1 MATTLFADNTPS
13 QDAQREATQV
23 ITSRLAYNS
32 PATVFAGGLP
42 PHAVV
47 LDITVY
53 TTTAFNAG
61 TQNNIIIGQSDFS
74 GANPSAYTAGAAI
87 GPLGVVKVTLAM
99 PSSLPVARP
108 TSITLKYDQTG
119 TPANAGSALVIV
131 RYVVQRRD
139 IQSIALDT
147 SSGTWPDA
155 SNTGPAAGTVFTT
168 TTGDFVT
175 SSNNQVIEKRQVNN
189 GQIDIRH
196 SGVIVRD
203 CIVNSQDFT
212 AIRTT
217 VAASIPNCLIERCRL
232 TGIGG
237 QNAISPD
244 FAAGVEI
251 RFCDISGYENGI
263 SIGADGMNIHDNYI
277 HGLMSL
283 SPTPHIDGIQGSG
296 GFTSLIIR
304 HNTIVS
310 WDTSCIIMQTEGGNY
325 SGLVIDNNRLLF
337 DTAHVGTELAYGIL
351 AQRKDG
357 DAGTASNITITNN
370 RIQKSQPAQSYIFIH
385 NALAPITVSGNVDD
399 ATGLPVTADI
409 G

>member
-1 MATTLFADNTPS
+1 MATTLFASNTPS

-61 TQNNIIIGQSDFS
+61 TQNNIVIGQSDFS
-74 GANPSAYTAGAAI
+74 GTNPSAYTAGTAI
-87 GPLGVVKVTLAM
+87 GPLGVVKVPLTM
-99 PSSLPVARP
+99 PSSLPLARP
-108 TSITLKYDQTG
+108 TSITLKYDQAG

-147 SSGTWPDA
+147 SSAGTWPNA

-168 TTGDFVT
+168 TTGNFNT
-175 SSNNQVIEKRQVNN
+175 SSAGQIVEKRQIDN
-189 GQIDIRH
+189 GMVIIRH
-196 SGVIVRD
+196 PNVIIRD
-203 CIVNSQDFT
+203 CIINSQDSA
-212 AIRTT
+212 AIST
-217 VAASIPNCLIERCRL
+217 VGAALSGCLVERCLL

-237 QNAISPD
+237 ANGISPD
-244 FAAGVEI
+244 FAPNIEI
-251 RFCDISGYENGI
+251 RFCDISGYVNGI
-263 SIGADGMNIHDNYI
+263 VIGDTGMNIHDNYI
-277 HGLMSL
+277 HGLFSITGPG
-283 SPTPHIDGIQGSG
+283 SHIDGIQGAG

-310 WDTSCIIMQTEGGNY
+310 WDTSCIILQTEGGGF
-325 SGLVIDNNRLLF
+325 SGVVIDNNRCLF
-337 DTAHVGTELAYGIL
+337 DAAHVGSELGYGIL
-351 AQRKDG
+351 CQSINANVAQDV
-357 DAGTASNITITNN
+357 TITNN
-370 RIQKSQPAQSYIFIH
+370 RIQKSQLAQNYIFIH
-385 NALAPITVSGNVDD
+385 NLTNPVTISGNVDD
-399 ATGLPVTADI
+399 TTGLPVTADI